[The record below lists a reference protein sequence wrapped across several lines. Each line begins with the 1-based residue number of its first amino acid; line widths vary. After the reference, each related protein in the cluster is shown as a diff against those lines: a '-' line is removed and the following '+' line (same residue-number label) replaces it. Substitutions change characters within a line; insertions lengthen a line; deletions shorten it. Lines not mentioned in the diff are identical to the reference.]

1 MACVVNVK
9 FFFYGLILLQ
19 FDNIIKQCKT
29 PLKKLGKAQLLSR
42 NPVFCLKI
50 WKIWQA
56 PTTLEFNFSSWSFAH
71 VYIFIN
77 NSRSKQ
83 NEKNPEQAFV
93 GIIKWEISAKNI
105 KVRGSWSPSKF
116 SIFYD
121 RLPGFSE
128 IIGLSL
134 NLGFG
139 FCITWLVL
147 SNYKKIGP

>member
-1 MACVVNVK
+1 MLFGIFAV
-9 FFFYGLILLQ
+9 FFRSSVI
-19 FDNIIKQCKT
+19 
-29 PLKKLGKAQLLSR
+29 PKKLKRPGFYTL
-42 NPVFCLKI
+42 VF
-50 WKIWQA
+50 
-56 PTTLEFNFSSWSFAH
+56 
-71 VYIFIN
+71 YIFIN

>member
-1 MACVVNVK
+1 MVFGIFAV
-9 FFFYGLILLQ
+9 FFRSSVI
-19 FDNIIKQCKT
+19 
-29 PLKKLGKAQLLSR
+29 PKKLKRPGFYTL
-42 NPVFCLKI
+42 VF
-50 WKIWQA
+50 
-56 PTTLEFNFSSWSFAH
+56 
-71 VYIFIN
+71 YIFIN

-83 NEKNPEQAFV
+83 NEKNPEQALV

-105 KVRGSWSPSKF
+105 KVCGSWSPSKF

-139 FCITWLVL
+139 FCIT
-147 SNYKKIGP
+147 